1 MIAAFYVLLNAQF
14 IAAAQIVVYAGAIVV
29 LVLFVIMLLGAELG
43 ENIPSWLNAKSAFV
57 ILLGLILLTVTGTA
71 VFEYLARGQQ
81 GGITQEVVAAT
92 GSVEL
97 IGEVLFTQ
105 YLLAFEL
112 ASILLLVG
120 IVGVVI
126 LGGWR
131 RVQHKGQVAE
141 GE

>member
-1 MIAAFYVLLNAQF
+1 
-14 IAAAQIVVYAGAIVV
+14 
-29 LVLFVIMLLGAELG
+29 MLLGAELG
-43 ENIPSWLNAKSAFV
+43 ENIPIWLNAKSAFV